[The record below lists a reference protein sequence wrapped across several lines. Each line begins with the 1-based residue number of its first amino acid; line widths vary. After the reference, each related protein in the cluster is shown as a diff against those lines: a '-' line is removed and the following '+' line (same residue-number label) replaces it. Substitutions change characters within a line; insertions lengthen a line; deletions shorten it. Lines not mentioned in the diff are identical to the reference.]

1 MALTLKLHR
10 IPSFIKKSVLPVF
23 ILFLS
28 FNAFSLS
35 FSIGVHEDNVFFDSE
50 RLTIASDGTA
60 FLETE
65 PFKVPVFFGLGFSA
79 RFIQRDVNKD
89 TYYFSK
95 NYDDLYF
102 NKGFSFYSGYAFT
115 FPINDTFFIQTQPA
129 LFYKYSTTE
138 FFKQI
143 ISLSG
148 KQRLVQETLHQMG
161 VYLPL
166 TLGTHIK
173 HFDIMFRLTAIYIPV
188 YYLDDDYYII
198 NNGRYVISFSDSN
211 FKYNSFGYFFGFL
224 VKYTL

>member
-1 MALTLKLHR
+1 MALEQKLHR
-10 IPSFIKKSVLPVF
+10 ISLFFKKSILPAFVF
-23 ILFLS
+23 LFC

-35 FSIGVHEDNVFFDSE
+35 FSIGVDLNNVFFNSE
-50 RLTIASDGTA
+50 RLTLASDGTA

-65 PFKVPVFFGLGFSA
+65 PFKIPVFFGAGFST

-89 TYYFSK
+89 LYYFSK
-95 NYDDLYF
+95 NYEDLYF

-115 FPINDTFFIQTQPA
+115 FPIIDRFFLQTQPA

-161 VYLPL
+161 VFLPF
-166 TLGTHIK
+166 TLGIQLN
-173 HFDIMFRLTAIYIPV
+173 HFNIMFRLTAIYIPI
-188 YYLDDDYYII
+188 YFLDDDYYVI

-211 FKYNSFGYFFGFL
+211 FKYNSFGYSFGFL